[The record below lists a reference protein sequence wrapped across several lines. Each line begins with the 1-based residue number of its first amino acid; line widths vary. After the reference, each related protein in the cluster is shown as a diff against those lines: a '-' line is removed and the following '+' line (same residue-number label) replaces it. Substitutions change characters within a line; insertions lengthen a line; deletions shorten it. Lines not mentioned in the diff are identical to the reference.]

1 MIIIFAPQ
9 IKVNMKKLFK
19 FYLLS
24 FILLSNFVAYADPG
38 DAPGDDDGT
47 GGLDGG
53 DPTYAPINSQLMV
66 LAIVGIAYVIYT
78 YRKNKKIV

>member
-38 DAPGDDDGT
+38 DDDGT

-53 DPTYAPINSQLMV
+53 DPTYAPINGQLMV